1 MGTVT
6 KEKNISLTREPT
18 ASPLSGNIKYS
29 DEINTSLI
37 IEEDVT
43 KNKNLIGKLKDYSV
57 FLLNDVESNFCDKP
71 I

>member
-1 MGTVT
+1 M
-6 KEKNISLTREPT
+6 
-18 ASPLSGNIKYS
+18 
-29 DEINTSLI
+29 